1 MNVVSIAILA
11 VVAAL
16 VALAL
21 RAAFRRDRGACS
33 CGSCNKKDSCPYCSG
48 PKKCDREM

>member
-33 CGSCNKKDSCPYCSG
+33 CSGCYKNDDCPYCNG
-48 PKKCDREM
+48 K

>member
-1 MNVVSIAILA
+1 MNFVSIAILA

-21 RAAFRRDRGACS
+21 RAAFRRDRSACS
-33 CGSCNKKDSCPYCSG
+33 CSGCSRKQDCPYCTG
-48 PKKCDREM
+48 KQ